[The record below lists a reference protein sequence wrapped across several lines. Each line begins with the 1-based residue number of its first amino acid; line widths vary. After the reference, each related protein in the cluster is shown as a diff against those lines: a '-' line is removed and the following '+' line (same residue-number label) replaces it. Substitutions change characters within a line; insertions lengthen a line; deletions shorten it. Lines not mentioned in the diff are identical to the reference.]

1 LETAQAAYITLKNPL
16 SPERGVMRRN
26 LMASV
31 LDTLEKN
38 ARLRD
43 RLAIFEVGPVFL
55 PQDGQPLPEEAP
67 RLAIAMTGQRR
78 PPAWDDRASGEMDYY
93 DLKGVIEGLLES
105 VHIGDVSFIPAEN
118 PAFHPGKS
126 AQVSANGRV
135 LGTFGE
141 LHPQIK
147 AQYDFLAPAVL
158 AADFDLAALIEAAA
172 SRYDIAPV
180 PVFPPVLEDLA
191 LIVEESVAAADVE
204 AAIRQGGGKLLTGVR
219 LFDIFRGE
227 QIGAGKKSLA
237 YALSYQA
244 EDHTLSPGEANQIR
258 QRIIRRVEQLVGAQL
273 RS

>member
-1 LETAQAAYITLKNPL
+1 
-16 SPERGVMRRN
+16 MRRS
-26 LMASV
+26 LLAAV

-43 RLAIFEVGPVFL
+43 RLALFEIGPVFL
-55 PQDGQPLPEEAP
+55 PLDGQPLPEEVP
-67 RLAIAMTGQRR
+67 HLAIAMTGQRR
-78 PPAWDDRASGEMDYY
+78 QPAWDDLAPAQMDYY
-93 DLKGVIEGLLES
+93 DLKGVLETLLEAI
-105 VHIGDVSFIPAEN
+105 HIGAVNFSPAEH

-126 AQVSANGRV
+126 AQVSANGVV

-141 LHPQIK
+141 LHPQVK

-158 AADFDLAALIEAAA
+158 AADFDLTALIQASA
-172 SRYDIAPV
+172 SRYEITPV

-204 AAIRQGGGKLLTGVR
+204 AAIRQGGGKLLTEVR

-244 EDHTLSPGEANQIR
+244 ADHTLSPGEANQIR
-258 QRIIRRVEQLVGAQL
+258 QRILRRVEQLVGAQL